1 MSRYQS
7 SNYSCAR
14 PHRRAFCVSGLP
26 ILGSVLP
33 KSGISPGGSVNSVD
47 VKRVPEGYVVSR
59 AFASEAAAQR
69 ATDLLMSVNEA
80 AFVPAGGPHA
90 YDAHPFNPPRTDTGD

>member
-1 MSRYQS
+1 MG
-7 SNYSCAR
+7 N
-14 PHRRAFCVSGLP
+14 
-26 ILGSVLP
+26 
-33 KSGISPGGSVNSVD
+33 SPGGFVNSVD

-80 AFVPAGGPHA
+80 AFVPLPLA
-90 YDAHPFNPPRTDTGD
+90 YDAHPFLESQTLNLPRTDTGD